1 MSAHDNKLDG
11 TLPPTVSVNPPLSEL
26 LPPLPVPRRSWASLL
41 SGAISIILLIAIIL
55 QLRTFGFA
63 KAWEILPTSP
73 LFWMAFAAYYV
84 VLPTSEWMIY
94 RRLWRIPV
102 DGFAALL
109 RKLISNDLLLGY
121 SGEAYFYTWAR
132 RRMNL
137 VAAPFGAVKDVSIL
151 SALAGN
157 LMTLIM
163 LAVAYPLVGSL
174 GNNFNFDPQDVLKS
188 AGFIILLSMSFFIF
202 RKRIFSLPRGDLN
215 FIFGMH
221 VVRILVALGLS
232 VTLWHTGMPSVP
244 LVLLVMLATL
254 QLLVTRLPFVTNKE
268 IVFAAL
274 AGLIVA
280 DDARAV
286 IALIATAILATHLFV
301 GVILVL
307 IELFSVRRT

>member
-1 MSAHDNKLDG
+1 MLNHVNHLDG
-11 TLPPTVSVNPPLSEL
+11 NLPPTASVNPSLSEL
-26 LPPLPVPRRSWASLL
+26 LPPLPVPKRSWAGWF
-41 SGAISIILLIAIIL
+41 SGVISVILLIAILL
-55 QLRTFGFA
+55 QLRKFGVA
-63 KAWEILPTSP
+63 KAIDILPTSP
-73 LFWMAFAAYYV
+73 YFWMAFAAYYV

-94 RRLWRIPV
+94 RRLWKIPI

-157 LMTLIM
+157 LMTLAM

-174 GNNFNFDPQDVLKS
+174 GTQFNFDPQDIVKS
-188 AGFIILLSMSFFIF
+188 AAFIVLLSMSFFIF
-202 RKRIFSLPRGDLN
+202 RKRIFSLPKSDLS

-221 VVRILVALGLS
+221 VVRLFAALGLS
-232 VTLWHTGMPSVP
+232 VTLWHLGMPEVP

-280 DDARAV
+280 EDARAV

-301 GVILVL
+301 GAILAMA
-307 IELFSVRRT
+307 ELLSVRRA

>member
-1 MSAHDNKLDG
+1 MFADNDKLDG
-11 TLPPTVSVNPPLSEL
+11 TLPAAASVNPTLSEL
-26 LPPLPVPRRSWASLL
+26 LPPLPVAKRSWASWF
-41 SGAISIILLIAIIL
+41 SGVISVILLIAILL

-63 KAWEILPTSP
+63 KALDILPTSAY
-73 LFWMAFAAYYV
+73 FWTAFAAYYV

-94 RRLWRIPV
+94 RRLWRIPI

-121 SGEAYFYTWAR
+121 SGEAYFYAWAR

-137 VAAPFGAVKDVSIL
+137 VAAPFGTVKDVSIL

-157 LMTLIM
+157 LMTLVM

-174 GNNFNFDPQDVLKS
+174 GPQFNFDPQDIVKS
-188 AGFIILLSMSFFIF
+188 AAFIVVLSMSFLIF
-202 RKRIFSLPRGDLN
+202 RKRIFSLPRSDLT

-221 VVRILVALGLS
+221 VVRLLAALGLS
-232 VTLWHTGMPSVP
+232 VTLWHLAMPEVP

-286 IALIATAILATHLFV
+286 IALIATAILATHLIV
-301 GVILVL
+301 GMVLVMA
-307 IELFSVRRT
+307 ELLSVRRS

>member
-1 MSAHDNKLDG
+1 MLKDDNNLDG
-11 TLPPTVSVNPPLSEL
+11 ALPPTASVNPSLSEL
-26 LPPLPVPRRSWASLL
+26 LPPLPVPKRSWASWF
-41 SGAISIILLIAIIL
+41 SGVISIILLIAILL
-55 QLRTFGFA
+55 QLRKFGFA
-63 KAWEILPTSP
+63 KALDILPTSAY
-73 LFWMAFAAYYV
+73 FWVAFAAYYV

-94 RRLWRIPV
+94 RRLWKIPI

-157 LMTLIM
+157 LMTLVM

-174 GNNFNFDPQDVLKS
+174 GTHFNFDPQDIVKS
-188 AGFIILLSMSFFIF
+188 AAFIVLLSMSFLIF
-202 RKRIFSLPRGDLN
+202 RKRIFSLPRQDLT
-215 FIFGMH
+215 FIFALH
-221 VVRILVALGLS
+221 VVRLFAALGLS
-232 VTLWHTGMPSVP
+232 VTLWRLGMPGVP

-280 DDARAV
+280 EDARAV
-286 IALIATAILATHLFV
+286 IALIATAILATHLLV
-301 GVILVL
+301 GMILVL
-307 IELFSVRRT
+307 AELVSVRRA

>member
-1 MSAHDNKLDG
+1 MSASDNKLDG
-11 TLPPTVSVNPPLSEL
+11 TLPPTASVNPSLSEL
-26 LPPLPVPRRSWASLL
+26 LPPLPVPKRSWASWL
-41 SGAISIILLIAIIL
+41 SGVISIILLIAIIL
-55 QLRTFGFA
+55 QLRKFGFA
-63 KAWEILPTSP
+63 RALEILPTSP
-73 LFWMAFAAYYV
+73 YFWTAFAAYYV

-94 RRLWRIPV
+94 RRLWRIPF

-121 SGEAYFYTWAR
+121 SGEAYFYIWAR

-163 LAVAYPLVGSL
+163 LVIAYPLVGSL
-174 GNNFNFDPQDVLKS
+174 GNNFNVDPQDIIKS

-215 FIFGMH
+215 FVFAMH
-221 VVRILVALGLS
+221 VVRLLAALALS
-232 VTLWHTGMPSVP
+232 ATLWHTGMPGVP
-244 LVLLVMLATL
+244 IVLLVMLATL

-286 IALIATAILATHLFV
+286 IGLIATAILATHLFV
-301 GVILVL
+301 GMILVMA
-307 IELFSVRRT
+307 ELLSVRRT